1 MDGNGKRL
9 SAEQLEEQAL
19 TILRFLKSVH
29 PGLMA
34 DNGFRPSV
42 ELRPIPRGE
51 KTFMLTKSL
60 VIWDLSEKTEK
71 RLRTFLERHNGQ
83 ATCLYYSVFTY
94 DNNKQTLTSKGTP
107 AKPGKITVANAISAE
122 EIALDFDG
130 IGFEEYIELSEAF
143 EDLGIFAY
151 WVGTGHGYHAHIL
164 LNEALSDKDL
174 LKRFVYKFRSKG
186 FFCDSAC
193 IDPARIMR
201 LPGTFNNK
209 CFADEDYAHE
219 RDNPPYCV
227 VVQESEERYG
237 LDELME
243 KLDSLPTVSKE
254 DEDAY
259 LGVAVTPSK
268 ATSAA
273 GEKEPESVSCDPVPA
288 DGITVRKIEYV
299 HLARFDLPPA
309 VEKMLAYTPK
319 GLRNKALGFMVG
331 FFKQQYK
338 MGMKLILETLE
349 LWRKEACV
357 PAYDPKEFRD
367 DFARF
372 YERSLKYDP
381 ALAKQYGAIDFKGLI
396 QLRKREIHIP
406 QKFFEDFAKLDGKEV
421 RAYLAIKML
430 EHVEEPTTQENI
442 ANTLGISDRALRPTI
457 QSLTKGRHCYMKK
470 GNARAGVPTT
480 YHTNRINSSH
490 KGYLTIGY
498 NDIRAYLTELCEQ
511 SGRTRATGE
520 LKLHLYMHWKFSNK
534 ECFMSQENLG
544 KNIGAEQNSISVMVY
559 RLQEKHFIKI
569 EKIQQSAFLESCIY
583 TLLR

>member
-1 MDGNGKRL
+1 MLESGNKL
-9 SAEQLEEQAL
+9 SQEQLEEQVQ
-19 TILRFLKSVH
+19 TVLRFLQTVH
-29 PGLMA
+29 PGLMT

-42 ELRPIPRGE
+42 EIRPIARVE

-60 VIWDLSEKTEK
+60 VIWDLSEKTVG
-71 RLRTFLERHNGQ
+71 RLRTFLARHNGQ

-94 DNNKQTLTSKGTP
+94 DNNKQTMTSKGTP
-107 AKPGKITVANAISAE
+107 AKPGKITTANAISTE

-130 IGFEEYIELSEAF
+130 IGFEEYVELSEAF
-143 EDLGIFAY
+143 EDLGIFAL
-151 WVGTGHGYHAHIL
+151 WVSTGHGYHAHIL
-164 LNEALSDKDL
+164 LKEALSDKDL
-174 LKRFVYKFRSKG
+174 LRRFVYKFRSKG
-186 FFCDSAC
+186 FLCDSAC

-209 CFADEDYAHE
+209 CFVDDDYAHE
-219 RDNPPYCV
+219 RANPPYCV
-227 VVQESEERYG
+227 IAQESEERYG
-237 LDELME
+237 LDELMDI
-243 KLDSLPTVSKE
+243 LDSLPTVSEE
-254 DEDAY
+254 DEAVY
-259 LGVAVTPSK
+259 LGIASGPAEAAVP
-268 ATSAA
+268 A
-273 GEKEPESVSCDPVPA
+273 GNQSPDVQSDMVPA
-288 DGITVRKIEYV
+288 DGITVRRIEYT

-338 MGMKLILETLE
+338 MGMKLIYETLE
-349 LWRKEACV
+349 IWRTEACV

-381 ALAKQYGAIDFKGLI
+381 ALAKQYGAIDFKSLI
-396 QLRKREIHIP
+396 QLRKRDIHIP
-406 QKFFEDFAKLDGKEV
+406 HKFFQDFAKLDGKEV

-442 ANTLGISDRALRPTI
+442 AKTLGISIQALSSTI
-457 QSLTKGRHCYMKK
+457 RSLAKGRHCYLKK
-470 GNARAGVPTT
+470 GNARAGVPNT

-490 KGYLTIGY
+490 DGYMTIGY
-498 NDIRAYLTELCEQ
+498 NDIKAYLTELCEQ

-520 LKLHLYMHWKFSNK
+520 LKLHLYMHWKFSTK

-544 KNIGAEQNSISVMVY
+544 KNIGVEQNTISVIVY